1 MARAIESYR
10 PIRVFGGFRLGTV
23 TDVLTAEGWES
34 EYEIDWTL
42 PVYTTEAEADRQA
55 AVLKASLFMTGVAA

>member
-10 PIRVFGGFRLGTV
+10 SIRVFGGFRLGTV
-23 TDVLTAEGWES
+23 TDVLTADGWES

-42 PVYTTEAEADRQA
+42 PVYTRKLRLI
-55 AVLKASLFMTGVAA
+55 VRLLS